1 MDARYAEA
9 LRCCGQQERHGLRL
23 LRRYGWGVP
32 TEERVLSSAA
42 SSVTL
47 MLQDEF
53 LPFDRGS
60 SGLAMRAF
68 RLHELPWPREQ
79 LRDLF
84 GANVRLRV
92 TLSYFVEPNPSSKG
106 WQGRYR
112 YASHGLRFDVKR
124 PTETQED
131 FHEARQRGCARG
143 GRGHATTGGRCRRS
157 LVHRQQTPQLRLAAC
172 GLLDR
177 NRGRTRRQR
186 LHRDHSSRRLVE
198 TQSQHRAE
206 LPVRYT
212 LLVSFRTEAIET
224 DIYTPIATQIGIP
237 VEITT

>member
-1 MDARYAEA
+1 MQAHFDGARTKGAR
-9 LRCCGQQERHGLRL
+9 LQL

-53 LPFDRGS
+53 LPFEPSS
-60 SGLAMRAF
+60 SGISMRAF

-84 GANVRLRV
+84 GATVRLRV
-92 TLSYFVEPNPSSKG
+92 TLSYFVEPNPSSRG

-124 PTETQED
+124 PTETLED
-131 FHEARQRGCARG
+131 F
-143 GRGHATTGGRCRRS
+143 
-157 LVHRQQTPQLRLAAC
+157 
-172 GLLDR
+172 
-177 NRGRTRRQR
+177 RQR
-186 LHRDHSSRRLVE
+186 LSNAAAREEGDDAPQSETSADDRWYIGSRLRNSGSMHADLW
-198 TQSQHRAE
+198 TGTGAE
-206 LPVRYT
+206 LADSGYIGITPVGGWWKENNRKDRVDLPVRYA
-212 LLVSFRTEAIET
+212 LLVSLRTEAVET
-224 DIYTPIATQIGIP
+224 DIYTPIATHIGIP
-237 VEITT
+237 VQITT